1 MPTLMCH
8 TAALG
13 SLGLHYD
20 RKEFGF
26 LSAFGHVHISH
37 LFATWL
43 LSLAIWPSKCEI
55 RFSRGYI
62 VHMLKLVL
70 IQGNTLET

>member
-1 MPTLMCH
+1 MTGQCLIFQNVK
-8 TAALG
+8 ALSNANIDASALG

-37 LFATWL
+37 LFAKT
-43 LSLAIWPSKCEI
+43 PG
-55 RFSRGYI
+55 F
-62 VHMLKLVL
+62 
-70 IQGNTLET
+70 